1 MEEKIMLNSNEKL
14 ARSYTGLES
23 NAKHFVVNG
32 ESADKI
38 LKRETQSKFN
48 VQVDDYIQ
56 KFDTHAERLNE
67 YVKNFK
73 DSLPNMEIK
82 AINNNMLVKPFNE
95 NPFQRITVSDSG
107 IITDLGGQAPIYKSN
122 ETGEYEEEESYMHV
136 GEVVDAGPECKWIK
150 DGDVVYF
157 TKASEVPV
165 PFFKQGLVMINE
177 TRVTAVI
184 NEGLTARFKEKQNK

>member
-48 VQVDDYIQ
+48 AQVDDYIQ

-67 YVKNFK
+67 YDKNFK